1 MTLEPGGFRVFL
13 SNRVAWLRIDAER
26 GSPRMSA
33 ALEYQ
38 TRDETDSTRTAL
50 RELLILAAPTVAQM
64 ASYTVMQFIDTWML
78 SHYGSNKLTGLEPTA
93 ASNAGLF
100 AFSLISLGFGAM
112 FVVNTLVSQSYG
124 RGDKP
129 ACGRYLWQGIWFAV
143 IYAVRLLPLIPV
155 AGKALPS
162 FCHER

>member
-1 MTLEPGGFRVFL
+1 MSTALNYQSLEQF
-13 SNRVAWLRIDAER
+13 
-26 GSPRMSA
+26 
-33 ALEYQ
+33 
-38 TRDETDSTRTAL
+38 DSTRSGL
-50 RELLILAAPTVAQM
+50 RELLALAAPTVAQM
-64 ASYTVMQFIDTWML
+64 ASYTVMQFIDTWLL

-143 IYAVRLLPLIPV
+143 IYAVLLLPLIPM
-155 AGKALPS
+155 
-162 FCHER
+162 

>member
-1 MTLEPGGFRVFL
+1 
-13 SNRVAWLRIDAER
+13 
-26 GSPRMSA
+26 MSTA
-33 ALEYQ
+33 VEYEA
-38 TRDETDSTRTAL
+38 TRDQRDHPSAL
-50 RELLILAAPTVAQM
+50 RELLALAAPTVAQM
-64 ASYTVMQFIDTWML
+64 ASYTVMQFIDTWLL

-129 ACGRYLWQGIWFAV
+129 ACGRYLWQGI
-143 IYAVRLLPLIPV
+143 
-155 AGKALPS
+155 
-162 FCHER
+162 